1 MLTVKEINE
10 VSFGKAGFSGYK
22 PEDVD
27 NFIDQVAASFQEL
40 LSQRDSAMKQV
51 EDLARL
57 NTELAG
63 KNSDAQ
69 KKLAILAQKVEGYRR
84 DEEDIKEAILNAQRM
99 SKDMMQQAQGKADSI
114 VQEARAQA
122 EAKLLE
128 ANEEARRIT
137 SNAEADAAKA
147 AKEYTQQVEA
157 KKTELEEVKRQVTAF
172 RGSLLEMYKKHLE
185 CIDHIPVFR
194 NKEER
199 REAAKSRYEMETV
212 KEPEPEPPA
221 RPQTV
226 EPLAAVPVPQV
237 EPEPV
242 VEQAPRQAAVYEEIP
257 RRQPSVQRERPAQ
270 PQEEAAPPPRHA
282 VRRQEVPMPL
292 PEPTLEDRV
301 NYEHLQPS
309 QPPEDYL
316 DDDLSSVGINIAAHS
331 NIPEALRREKDNHYS
346 NLEFGD
352 GVEVDGRRRRR

>member
-1 MLTVKEINE
+1 MLTVKDINE

-40 LSQRDSAMKQV
+40 LSQRDAAMKQV

-99 SKDMMQQAQGKADSI
+99 SKDLLAQAQQKADSI
-114 VQEARAQA
+114 IQEARAQS

-128 ANEEARRIT
+128 ANEEARRVT
-137 SNAEADAAKA
+137 ANAEADAAKA
-147 AKEYTQQVEA
+147 AREYAQQAEA
-157 KKTELEEVKRQVTAF
+157 KKAELEEVKRQVTAF
-172 RGSLLEMYKKHLE
+172 RASLLEMYKKHLE

-199 REAAKSRYEMETV
+199 QEARRRY
-212 KEPEPEPPA
+212 EPEPEPLP
-221 RPQTV
+221 
-226 EPLAAVPVPQV
+226 

-242 VEQAPRQAAVYEEIP
+242 PVPEPIPAPEPVPEPEPMPAPEPEPAPRHAAVYEEAP
-257 RRQPSVQRERPAQ
+257 RPKSQR
-270 PQEEAAPPPRHA
+270 EAAPRQAP
-282 VRRQEVPMPL
+282 RRQEVPVPVPAPMPEL
-292 PEPTLEDRV
+292 TLDDQI
-301 NYEHLQPS
+301 NYEQLQPS

-316 DDDLSSVGINIAAHS
+316 DDDLSSVGIDTFRYS
-331 NIPEALRREKDNHYS
+331 NTPEGLQREKDSNYR

-352 GVEVDGRRRRR
+352 DVNVDGRKRRR